1 MNSKIKPKKEKKA
14 TVEIVVLDDHA
25 DRSALNAAL
34 NSSLADVVVL
44 SDHQGGTND
53 ELSQA
58 FLGAAFSDPEVVV
71 AYSDESISDNRG
83 RHLRSHFKPD
93 WSPERFRSQFYIGK
107 LLAVRRTKALAA
119 VLDSALDESLATVHG
134 SALRW
139 ELVLRLTES
148 GGKVVHIPKPLV
160 GYVDPSFSVNPDPP
174 GRGSNEMLEATA
186 VVQAHCARQNI
197 AANVEIS
204 EPGNTLHLRRQTDA
218 STKVSLIIPTCG
230 SSGTVW
236 GQERVFIIELVQ
248 SIITKSTWKN
258 VEFVVVADTAT
269 PPLVRRALTQ
279 LCGDRLVWVDYD
291 HPFNFSDKIAK
302 GRAASSGQVL
312 LLLNDDMEVISEDF
326 IEELIGLA
334 LDPGV
339 GAVGARLLLADG
351 RLQHIGH
358 RYADGTFHL
367 FAGYDGDYPG
377 PEDMCRVTRECIG
390 VTAACLAIR
399 AEVFDEVGGMALD
412 FPNNFNDVD
421 FSLRLR
427 ERGLRNIVTPHAVLF
442 HFESVTRDG
451 TVTAEEAHLLFSRW
465 GAQLNSDPY
474 SNPNLES
481 GRIEWLEKGAH

>member
-1 MNSKIKPKKEKKA
+1 MM
-14 TVEIVVLDDHA
+14 
-25 DRSALNAAL
+25 
-34 NSSLADVVVL
+34 
-44 SDHQGGTND
+44 
-53 ELSQA
+53 
-58 FLGAAFSDPEVVV
+58 LGA
-71 AYSDESISDNRG
+71 R
-83 RHLRSHFKPD
+83 
-93 WSPERFRSQFYIGK
+93 
-107 LLAVRRTKALAA
+107 AA
-119 VLDSALDESLATVHG
+119 
-134 SALRW
+134 
-139 ELVLRLTES
+139 
-148 GGKVVHIPKPLV
+148 
-160 GYVDPSFSVNPDPP
+160 
-174 GRGSNEMLEATA
+174 
-186 VVQAHCARQNI
+186 VQAHCTRLDI
-197 AANVEIS
+197 AAEVRIS
-204 EPGNTLHLRRQTDA
+204 ELGSTLHLRRRIDA
-218 STKVSLIIPTCG
+218 STKVGLIIPTRG

-258 VEFVVVADTAT
+258 VEFVIVADTDT
-269 PPLVRRALTQ
+269 PAIVRRALTQ

-291 HPFNFSDKIAK
+291 KPFNFSDKIGQ
-302 GRAASSGQVL
+302 GRAASSGDVL

-326 IEELIGLA
+326 IEELVGLA

-399 AEVFDEVGGMALD
+399 ADVFDEVGGMALD

-421 FSLRLR
+421 FALRLR

-442 HFESVTRDG
+442 HFESVSRDG

-481 GRIEWLEKGAH
+481 GRIEWLEKGGH

>member
-1 MNSKIKPKKEKKA
+1 MKPKMGKKA
-14 TVEIVVLDDHA
+14 TVEIVILDRHA

-44 SDHQGGTND
+44 SGPEGGTNHRA
-53 ELSQA
+53 LSM
-58 FLGAAFSDPEVVV
+58 LGTAFSDPEVAV
-71 AYSDESISDNRG
+71 AYSDESVSDKRR
-83 RHLRSHFKPD
+83 RHLRSIYKPD
-93 WSPERFRSQFYIGK
+93 WSPERFRSQFYIGN
-107 LLAVRRTKALAA
+107 LLAVRRTTALAA
-119 VLDSALDESLATVHG
+119 VLNSALDDSLPSLHG
-134 SALRW
+134 TALRW
-139 ELVLRLTES
+139 DLIFRLTEN
-148 GGKVVHIPKPLV
+148 GGKVVHIPELLF
-160 GYVDPSFSVNPDPP
+160 GSADLTSVLGAEPA
-174 GRGSNEMLEATA
+174 SQFESVMLEATS
-186 VVQAHCARQNI
+186 VVQAHCNRMGIDAE
-197 AANVEIS
+197 VEIS
-204 EPGNTLHLRRQTDA
+204 EPGDTLHLRRHPDS
-218 STKVSLIIPTCG
+218 STKVSLIIPTRG
-230 SSGTVW
+230 SSGTIW
-236 GQERVFIIELVQ
+236 GQERVFIIELMQ
-248 SIITKSTWKN
+248 SIISKSTWEN
-258 VEFVVVADTAT
+258 VEFVIVADAT
-269 PPLVRRALTQ
+269 TPAIVRHALTQ
-279 LCGDRLVWVDYD
+279 LCGDRLIWVDYD
-291 HPFNFSDKIAK
+291 LPFNFSDKIAK
-302 GRAASSGQVL
+302 GRAASNGQVL
-312 LLLNDDMEVISEDF
+312 LLLNDDMEVVSQDF

-367 FAGYDGDYPG
+367 FAGYDGDYAG
-377 PEDMCRVTRECIG
+377 PENMCRVTRECIG

-427 ERGLRNIVTPHAVLF
+427 ERGLRNLVTPHAVLF

-451 TVTAEEAHLLFSRW
+451 TVTAEEEDLLFSRW

>member
-1 MNSKIKPKKEKKA
+1 MNSKIQPKREKKA
-14 TVEIVVLDDHA
+14 TVEIVVLDDQA
-25 DRSALNAAL
+25 DHPAINAAL

-44 SDHQGGTND
+44 SSPRGGCNQRA
-53 ELSQA
+53 LSL
-58 FLGAAFSDPEVVV
+58 LGTVFGDPEMTV
-71 AYSDESISDNRG
+71 AYSDESVFDTRG
-83 RHLRSHFKPD
+83 RHLHSIYRPD
-93 WSPERFRSQFYIGK
+93 WSPERFRSQFYIGD
-107 LLAVRRTKALAA
+107 LLAVRRSEALNA
-119 VLDSALDESLATVHG
+119 VLDSAVDDSVPSLHG
-134 SALRW
+134 KALRW
-139 ELVLRLTES
+139 DLVLRLTES
-148 GGKVVHIPKPLV
+148 GGKVAHIPELLFGSTDAPSDI
-160 GYVDPSFSVNPDPP
+160 DPELASRSE
-174 GRGSNEMLEATA
+174 SMMLGATS
-186 VVQAHCARQNI
+186 VVQAHCNRMGIDAE
-197 AANVEIS
+197 VEIS
-204 EPGNTLHLRRQTDA
+204 EPGDTLHLRRHPDS
-218 STKVSLIIPTCG
+218 STKVSLIIPTRG
-230 SSGTVW
+230 SSGTIW

-269 PPLVRRALTQ
+269 PPIVRRALTQ

-291 HPFNFSDKIAK
+291 KPFNFSDKIGQ
-302 GRAASSGQVL
+302 GRAASSGDVL

-326 IEELIGLA
+326 IEELVGLA

-339 GAVGARLLLADG
+339 AAVGARLLLADG

-367 FAGYDGDYPG
+367 FAGYDGDYAG
-377 PEDMCRVTRECIG
+377 PEGMCRVTRECIG

-451 TVTAEEAHLLFSRW
+451 TVTAEETDLLFSRW